1 MSRRVLITIGV
12 ILLII
17 VMGLVLSLKRALKA
31 SAEHAD
37 PDSGSRRPPA
47 TAPR

>member
-1 MSRRVLITIGV
+1 MSRRVLVTLGV

-17 VMGLVLSLKRALKA
+17 ALGLVFTLKRALKA
-31 SAEHAD
+31 SASHAD
-37 PDSGSRRPPA
+37 PDSGPRPPA